1 MQKKSL
7 IVILAILAALGA
19 QCLAADESQT
29 SPVFAYVNQPDGSYT
44 WSKSSETKLENG
56 ATWVK
61 VNLTSQT
68 WQRITW
74 KHELSI
80 VMPKE
85 LRDGSTV
92 GIMFDFGTLD
102 VGDIVTLA
110 STANLTGMPLAYLSA
125 VPNEPLWDKWEDDLL
140 AYTLSKALETQD
152 LTWPLVFPMTKSVVR
167 AMDTIQALAKK
178 EWKAPVKGFVVS
190 GASKRGWTTWLT
202 GAVDKR
208 VVGIAPAVYDNLNL
222 PAQMKQQVE
231 AYGDYSEMISDYKQR
246 GLPAFLKTPEGRSFA
261 AMIDPY
267 TFRKLLTMPKMILLG
282 TNDPYWTLE
291 SPNLYFR
298 NLPGDNHIHYSPNQG
313 HVYTEQPDVAMAL
326 GVFAVACSKG
336 GKLPKMTWTYVPKNP
351 EYASG
356 RVSKDLQLTIR
367 PGKEAQ
373 AVRVWTADSDTKDFR
388 QAKWTA
394 TTLEGKAGV
403 YTFTLPRPKS
413 GFSAVFGEA
422 EYKESEVPYTQ
433 NTTPKIW
440 PAK

>member
-7 IVILAILAALGA
+7 IVILAVLAVLGA
-19 QCLAADESQT
+19 QCLAADQLQT
-29 SPVFAYVNQPDGSYT
+29 QPLFTYVNQPDSSYA
-44 WSKSSETKLENG
+44 WSKASETKLENG
-56 ATWVK
+56 ATLIK
-61 VNLTSQT
+61 VDMTSQT
-68 WQRITW
+68 WQKIVW

-92 GIMFDFGTLD
+92 GVMFDFEGANNWI
-102 VGDIVTLA
+102 VGNLA
-110 STANLTGMPLAYLSA
+110 NAANLTGMPLAYLDA

-140 AYTLSKALETQD
+140 SYTLSKALETND
-152 LTWPLVFPMTKSVVR
+152 LTWPLLFPMTKSVVR
-167 AMDTIQALAKK
+167 AMDAIQALAKK

-208 VVGIAPAVYDNLNL
+208 VVGIAPSVYDNLNL
-222 PAQMKQQVE
+222 PAQMEQQMKD
-231 AYGDYSEMISDYKQR
+231 YGKYSEAISEYTDKA
-246 GLPAFLKTPEGRSFA
+246 LPEFTKTPEGRVFA

-298 NLPGDNHIHYSPNQG
+298 DLPGDNHIHYTPNGG
-313 HVYTEQPDVAMAL
+313 HVYIEMPDVAQAL
-326 GVFAVACSKG
+326 SAFALACSKG
-336 GKLPKMTWTYVPKNP
+336 EKLPKMTWTYVPKLD
-351 EYASG
+351 G
-356 RVSKDLQLTIR
+356 LQLTIR
-367 PGKEAQ
+367 PGKDSQ
-373 AVRVWTADSDTKDFR
+373 AVRAWTASSETKDFR

-394 TTLEGKAGV
+394 QTIEGKSGV

-413 GFSAVFGEA
+413 GFSALFGEA
-422 EYKESEVPYTQ
+422 DYKEGDVPYTQ
-433 NTTPKIW
+433 DTTPRIW
-440 PAK
+440 GAK